1 VSLNGKLPVW
11 SLRDFV
17 ELRFDQEYLIDPL
30 LPAGGIGILH
40 GKGGHG
46 KTQFTL
52 TLMNEVARGGRLFG
66 EYGVQ
71 QGKVVLFQFDM
82 PEQVL
87 QTRLT
92 MALPAISRPE
102 NIVVVPYHKPI
113 NILDAEKGYAAQIA
127 DIIAAHEPALV
138 VFDTLRKLHPY
149 DENDNAVPSQVYG
162 KLTEVC
168 AGAAALVLHHDR
180 KASLQKGAVDDN
192 DVDARE
198 SFRGAR
204 AWVDDCDLGMR
215 LRKRGPSVMIDYS
228 KQRCEE
234 QPPMTLQMNP
244 QTLLLEPR
252 PPQTAQEWTRLILTR
267 NPGISRPDL
276 VRLTQEQARVSRQ
289 VANDVVKRVLDQ
301 QG

>member
-1 VSLNGKLPVW
+1 VSTNGKLPVW

-87 QTRLT
+87 QSRLT

-234 QPPMTLQMNP
+234 QPPLTLQMNP

>member
-1 VSLNGKLPVW
+1 VSTNGKLPVW

-92 MALPAISRPE
+92 MALPAISQPE

-252 PPQTAQEWTRLILTR
+252 PPQTAQEWVRLILTK
-267 NPGISRPDL
+267 NPGIDR
-276 VRLTQEQARVSRQ
+276 TQLRHEVEQAARVSKTA
-289 VANDVVKRVLDQ
+289 ANNAIAAIL
-301 QG
+301 GEA